1 MAKYYETLRLEQ
13 TGTVLF
19 ATIDAPPKNMLG
31 PELVRDLVSLIE
43 PWTRASRTR
52 SLSLRAL
59 TLTTSSHMST

>member
-1 MAKYYETLRLEQ
+1 MATNYKALRLEE
-13 TGTVLF
+13 TWTVLF